1 LHAGAPV
8 ILTQKSILNLRV
20 DAMEPL
26 LGPVGSFLTSGKLR
40 FQLRDPIFGRV
51 QLMRKLLRYV
61 ERTFAVF
68 FGNASRS
75 VEQLQDRLTRLVELI
90 GPIRRAA
97 AGSLRITPDL
107 TMHRS
112 ALPTESEYILSWARV
127 RLWHEQPFVRFH
139 RRLS

>member
-1 LHAGAPV
+1 VRV
-8 ILTQKSILNLRV
+8 ILTQKSILNLSV

-26 LGPVGSFLTSGKLR
+26 LGPVGSFLTGGKLC

-61 ERTFAVF
+61 ERTLAVF

-90 GPIRRAA
+90 GPIRRSA
-97 AGSLRITPDL
+97 AGSLRSTPDL

-112 ALPTESEYILSWARV
+112 ALPVKWTNLIVWKRLIGALVWVPASFVWACSR
-127 RLWHEQPFVRFH
+127 
-139 RRLS
+139 